1 MARSSI
7 VYSDLSKKQIQFLK
21 DFYVEKKVNGMSHKE
36 LKEFVYENISHQ
48 IHGTIGKEE
57 EIEAWEEISD
67 YFGEEFE
74 TIISE
79 IQCKFNDNK
88 DINIA
93 TEKSKKEMIDLIERN
108 ITNAK
113 NILEIIKLF
122 HRCKSAF

>member
-1 MARSSI
+1 MAKSSI

-48 IHGTIGKEE
+48 INDTIGKEE

-108 ITNAK
+108 NLDK
-113 NILEIIKLF
+113 DK
-122 HRCKSAF
+122 KDMWDD